1 MAVGGV
7 DELGTDNTAEAAR
20 GCVAALSPLA
30 GGAFSSNDSIFK
42 NSLEGLGEMNF
53 LKLQSAGPEADI
65 YPRLEIRSPG

>member
-20 GCVAALSPLA
+20 GCVAALSPA

-65 YPRLEIRSPG
+65 YPGLEIRSPG